1 MFGLMLRSQVPQT
14 SLDREFSVYIT
25 VNFLRRASCLM
36 HGIKPGTASVVIYL
50 VTLTANLSYD
60 AFAEWVS

>member
-1 MFGLMLRSQVPQT
+1 
-14 SLDREFSVYIT
+14 
-25 VNFLRRASCLM
+25 M